1 MLVVS
6 GVFKMTVKVGEE
18 KFRLDWLKWLFILL
32 FVIVAVIGNSY
43 YGSQPILYR
52 VLALVGI
59 GILTLWLSVNT
70 AKGNAVWVIIKESQV
85 EVRKVVWPTRQE
97 TNQMTLIVV
106 ILVLVMAIILWG
118 LDSLLGWLASLII
131 G

>member
-1 MLVVS
+1 M
-6 GVFKMTVKVGEE
+6 KIE
-18 KFRLDWLKWLFILL
+18 KENFRLDWLKWSFILL
-32 FVIVAVIGNSY
+32 LIVGGVFGNSY
-43 YGSQPILYR
+43 YSDQPILYR
-52 VLALVGI
+52 VLALVAMAIFG
-59 GILTLWLSVNT
+59 LWISINT
-70 AKGNAVWVIIKESQV
+70 VKGNSLWIVIKEAQT

-106 ILVLVMAIILWG
+106 ILVLLTAVILWG

>member
-1 MLVVS
+1 MAL
-6 GVFKMTVKVGEE
+6 KVENE
-18 KFRLDWLKWLFILL
+18 NFRLDWLKWLLVL
-32 FVIVAVIGNSY
+32 ALVTGGVIANSY
-43 YGSQPILYR
+43 YFDQPILYR
-52 VLALVGI
+52 VLALVAI
-59 GILTLWLSVNT
+59 GILSFWISINT
-70 AKGNAVWVIIKESQV
+70 AKGNSLWVVVKEAQV

-106 ILVLVMAIILWG
+106 ALVLLTALILWG

>member
-1 MLVVS
+1 
-6 GVFKMTVKVGEE
+6 MTVKVGEE
-18 KFRLDWLKWLFILL
+18 KFRFDWLKWLFVLL
-32 FVIVAVIGNSY
+32 LVVVGVVGNSY

-59 GILTLWLSVNT
+59 GIFGLWVSINT
-70 AKGNAVWVIIKESQV
+70 AKGNSLWVILKEAQV

-106 ILVLVMAIILWG
+106 ILVLLMAVILWG
-118 LDSLLGWLASLII
+118 LDSLLGWLVSLII